1 MSSRTLLQALT
12 AEFPLERGRTSFIVP
27 DASAKGVRLMY
38 VTYSD
43 MIQFGLLICAIIG
56 LCLRHKKR

>member
-12 AEFPLERGRTSFIVP
+12 AELPLERGRTSFYVP